1 MAEREGFEPS
11 ERLRAQQFSRLPR
24 STTPAPLRI
33 ALSARWRGEPRPG
46 RWEAARLAQAFGR
59 GKPKYAARVR
69 KTGDGCHGL
78 LVTAVRH
85 PIFRVLMDRALFFS
99 PQAGRTIDAPELART
114 RFAIGDVVRHRM
126 FDFRGVIFD
135 IDPVFANSDEWYD
148 SIPEGI
154 RPDRNQPFYHL
165 FAETDDSSYTAYVS
179 QQNLVSDSLAGPVEH
194 PEVDQMFEQFENG
207 RYRVRRSLT
216 H

>member
-1 MAEREGFEPS
+1 M
-11 ERLRAQQFSRLPR
+11 L
-24 STTPAPLRI
+24 TT
-33 ALSARWRGEPRPG
+33 
-46 RWEAARLAQAFGR
+46 QAKFTLG
-59 GKPKYAARVR
+59 
-69 KTGDGCHGL
+69 
-78 LVTAVRH
+78 
-85 PIFRVLMDRALFFS
+85 
-99 PQAGRTIDAPELART
+99 Q
-114 RFAIGDVVRHRM
+114 VVRHKRHP
-126 FDFRGVIFD
+126 FRGVVFD
-135 IDPVFANSDEWYD
+135 VDPQFSNTDEWYD